1 MKKLFIIIPSL
12 LLSFSIFSQTSD
24 RVKVLDT
31 RNTNEIPYYY
41 NNEVKFEFK
50 KRDII
55 NSPGLGA
62 YSGLFTFAPWSDNS
76 GGLKHQLNFNTGGI
90 FYRRGSIGT
99 GWNNW
104 YELLTKDADGS
115 ISNKAPIRITTNSDS
130 PLSFINTD
138 NSSQYIQFIQSG
150 SRKVYVGLDT
160 HNNFVITKENGGN
173 IALRGAKV
181 GIGTVSI
188 PTDYMLAIAGKT
200 ITEEVKVQIRANWPD
215 FVFNK
220 DYQLPTLKEVE
231 KHIKEKGHLKNIPS
245 AKEVKDNDG
254 IELGEMN
261 RKLLQKIEELTLY
274 TIQQQ
279 KELQQQKEKNSTLEA
294 RLLKLE
300 KLISK

>member
-1 MKKLFIIIPSL
+1 MKKFFFIYPLLF
-12 LLSFSIFSQTSD
+12 LSFSIFSQTSD
-24 RVKVLDT
+24 KVKVLDT

-55 NSPGLGA
+55 NSPGLGP

-76 GGLKHQLNFNTGGI
+76 GGSKHQLNFNSGGI
-90 FYRRGSIGT
+90 FYRTGSIGA
-99 GWNNW
+99 GWNDW

-138 NSSQYIQFIQSG
+138 NSWQYIQFIQSG

-160 HNNFVITKENGGN
+160 NNNFVITKENGGN

-188 PTDYMLAIAGKT
+188 PSDYTLAIAGKT
-200 ITEEVKVQIRANWPD
+200 ITEEIKVQLKANWPD

-220 DYQLPTLKEVE
+220 NYDLPTLEEVE
-231 KHIKEKGHLKNIPS
+231 KHIIEKGHLKNIPS
-245 AKEVKDNDG
+245 AKEVKENDG

-274 TIQQQ
+274 TIEQDKQI
-279 KELQQQKEKNSTLEA
+279 KK
-294 RLLKLE
+294 LLKRVENLE
-300 KLISK
+300 KDK